1 MRSLGIVALGAA
13 LAGCASA
20 SSDTAPSYVSPVV
33 YQSYNCQQLGLEA
46 QGIWQRAAALSGA
59 QDSQRT
65 KDGLV
70 TAAAIVVF
78 WPAAFFVGGDK
89 QTAAELANMKGQMA
103 RSSRRAFRRNATSN
117 SKGSRRRERGRR
129 SWEGRRRRKACP
141 AAPGPTPK
149 GGPHPSWCRAT
160 SRRPRH
166 LPGCSGCNRRIPE
179 VDAADQPRIR
189 LHALSRHST

>member
-1 MRSLGIVALGAA
+1 MRNLGIVALGAA

-20 SSDTAPSYVSPVV
+20 SSDIAPSCVSPVV

-46 QGIWQRAAALSGA
+46 QGISQRAAALSGA

-89 QTAAELANMKGQMA
+89 QTAAELANMKGQMVA
-103 RSSRRAFRRNATSN
+103 IEQASIQKKCNIQFQG
-117 SKGSRRRERGRR
+117 KP
-129 SWEGRRRRKACP
+129 P
-141 AAPGPTPK
+141 A
-149 GGPHPSWCRAT
+149 
-160 SRRPRH
+160 
-166 LPGCSGCNRRIPE
+166 
-179 VDAADQPRIR
+179 
-189 LHALSRHST
+189 